1 MIQRL
6 LRDVGSD
13 GIGDDLISIVPGG
26 VEAQADWGHL
36 ESPETYLRRAR
47 AGTVSHRLT
56 P

>member
-36 ESPETYLRRAR
+36 ESPETYLGR
-47 AGTVSHRLT
+47 AGPEPCHIG
-56 P
+56 